1 MLLKKLLENVH
12 EYGGQGL
19 PSPRYHPAY
28 PEMRTVWQIDPWL
41 ALGVFAS
48 TAVIDEVYVMFNV
61 LT

>member
-1 MLLKKLLENVH
+1 MKAVVR
-12 EYGGQGL
+12 GL

-28 PEMRTVWQIDPWL
+28 LEVRTVWQIDPWL

-48 TAVIDEVYVMFNV
+48 TAAIDEVYVMFNV